1 MSYLP
6 HYGGFILDIFIWDQ
20 RKKYCL
26 RKMAKIDP
34 IYFTQLL
41 SEAKKPK
48 QGITKV
54 IFGFE
59 CSFGYL

>member
-1 MSYLP
+1 MVGLFWTFLSETKARN
-6 HYGGFILDIFIWDQ
+6 IVSE
-20 RKKYCL
+20 
-26 RKMAKIDP
+26 KMAKIDP